1 MALDCVS
8 SQKDLDMILTADYHT
23 HSPYSHGKNTIFENA
38 EQAKKIGLKAIAISD
53 HGFTHLAYG
62 IKRREMDSFMAE
74 CREAEEK
81 LGIRVL
87 RGIEG
92 NVGGV
97 CGRGDLTEK
106 DYENFDVYLC
116 GYHLTTIYQH
126 ASDFFVNGLGNIL
139 RNSFNLPA
147 SKTLY
152 RRNTVAYIETI
163 KKNPI
168 DILTHLAFQCP
179 CDTLEVAK
187 CATDHGTYIELNS
200 KKSHLSDEQL
210 MEIVAKTD
218 ARFVIDSDAH
228 SADRVGDTA
237 LVEEQLA
244 RVGFPMERID
254 NIEGREPT
262 FRFTEFKKR
271 M

>member
-1 MALDCVS
+1 
-8 SQKDLDMILTADYHT
+8 MILTADYHT
-23 HSPYSHGKNTIFENA
+23 HTPYSHGKNTVAENA
-38 EQAKKIGLKAIAISD
+38 EQAKKLGLQAIAISD

-62 IKRREMDSFMAE
+62 IRRSQVDRFSAE
-74 CREAEEK
+74 CREAEER

-116 GYHLTTIYQH
+116 GYHYTTVYRH
-126 ASDFFVNGLGNIL
+126 ASDFFVNCLGNIFHEKL
-139 RNSFNLPA
+139 KIPA
-147 SKTLY
+147 TKTLY
-152 RRNTVAYIETI
+152 KRNTTAYIESI

-168 DILTHLAFQCP
+168 DILTHLAFQCV

-187 CATDHGTYIELNS
+187 CASDYGTYIELNS
-200 KKSHLSDEQL
+200 KKAHLTDEQL
-210 MEIVAKTD
+210 MEIVQKTD

-244 RVGFPMERID
+244 RLSFPMDRID
-254 NIEGREPT
+254 NIDGKLPN